1 MKHVSAK
8 RVAMSMT
15 KDLLKILK
23 TPVKEVYGLMATGD
37 NDFVAL
43 FMYCYPNLWK
53 TIEEFHKRMLMWN
66 QSRQKK
72 KLSPVYEY
80 DSPSQFLMALQHEYN
95 HKAHLKK
102 NVIKDGS
109 VRKAEI
115 ESIRKSSLLKL
126 QSTTT
131 KDFYRERFKQHVPL
145 SYADGH
151 ISMYYE
157 WVKHH
162 VDDIDTRYLIIH
174 ELAKYKCDDTI
185 KFLTGLVRC
194 EKNLSLQHY
203 AWECLNGLGVTGVH
217 KGRRPGKKKAIH
229 LKTYKELNSPQDL
242 LNAIYN
248 SPLEKMK
255 HYDLFLSHSYKDS
268 AKLINLK
275 DELNALGLNV
285 YVDWV
290 NDKDE
295 LLRSKTCAETAV
307 IIAERMK
314 ICDAIL
320 YVHTESSL
328 LSRWTPWELGFAYA
342 KGKPI
347 LVYRPEAGVE
357 EPEYLKLYT
366 SVDKIDDEFV
376 VVVKEENLSLVEYLK
391 DRLKTK

>member
-8 RVAMSMT
+8 RVATSMT
-15 KDLLKILK
+15 KDLWKILK
-23 TPVKEVYGLMATGD
+23 NPVKEVYRLMSAGD

-43 FMYCYPNLWK
+43 FRYCYPNLWK
-53 TIEEFHKRMLMWN
+53 TIEEFHNRMLMWN
-66 QSRQKK
+66 QSRKNK
-72 KLSPVYEY
+72 KLKPVYEY
-80 DSPSQFLMALQHEYN
+80 DTPSEFLLSLQQDYN
-95 HKAHLKK
+95 IKAHLKK
-102 NVIKDGS
+102 GVIKDDTL
-109 VRKAEI
+109 RRADI
-115 ESIRKSSLLKL
+115 ESIRKDSLLKL
-126 QSTTT
+126 DSTKS
-131 KDFYRERFKQHVPL
+131 KDFYRERLKQHVPL
-145 SYADGH
+145 SYAGSH

-203 AWECLNGLGVTGVH
+203 AWECLNAFGVTGVH

-229 LKTYKELNSPQDL
+229 LKAYKEIKSPRDL

-268 AKLINLK
+268 DKLINIK

-295 LLRSKTCAETAV
+295 LLRSKTCAETAGV
-307 IIAERMK
+307 IAERMK
-314 ICDAIL
+314 ICDAVL
-320 YVHTESSL
+320 YVHTDSSL
-328 LSRWTPWELGFAYA
+328 LSRWTPWELGYAYA

-347 LVYRPEAGVE
+347 FVYRPVADVE
-357 EPEYLKLYT
+357 EPEYLQLYH
-366 SVDKIDDEFV
+366 SVEKNEDGYM
-376 VVVKEENLSLVEYLK
+376 VVVKDKKIPLAEYL
-391 DRLKTK
+391 RC